1 MKEKR
6 GGRACEAKDVVDGVA
21 DAARRRLGAW
31 TIAGQ
36 TF

>member
-6 GGRACEAKDVVDGVA
+6 GGRACEVKGVVNGFA